1 MTQAPKKLTWL
12 DEVRADADFNARRRV
27 REAEEQAA
35 YEASKA
41 ELQIN
46 KVVTDENEEVK
57 EALIKN
63 PSPLSE
69 GKPQLTDDVKPLDEV
84 PLPPVSKAQPVKK
97 ASK

>member
-1 MTQAPKKLTWL
+1 MATNKLTWL

-35 YEASKA
+35 FEASKQN
-41 ELQIN
+41 LQIN
-46 KVVTDENEEVK
+46 KVVSDENEAVRENLAK
-57 EALIKN
+57 D

-69 GKPQLTDDVKPLDEV
+69 GKPTLTDDVKPLEEV
-84 PLPPVSKAQPVKK
+84 KVKEVKK